1 MKYPICRW
9 CSICMLIQVAN
20 NKCTSFTHHAL
31 QVPLHLPMMSSQK
44 NKKISFHR
52 NYQLLS
58 SSAFNSN
65 DEEQDKKI
73 QYVRPYLKQLFL
85 LCRPTN
91 FPIVTLFHMLGVH
104 QAVQLWTVSTMST
117 SVALLPSHSLL
128 LPLLREPA
136 MIMVLLSLLLV
147 TSTSMITN
155 DYYDARGELTR
166 VIFCIETETSILTLH
181 SFLS

>member
-1 MKYPICRW
+1 MKHYSICRW
-9 CSICMLIQVAN
+9 CSICMLTQVAN
-20 NKCTSFTHHAL
+20 YKCTSFTPHHAL
-31 QVPLHLPMMSSQK
+31 QVPLHLPMMSSQ
-44 NKKISFHR
+44 NRKISFHR
-52 NYQLLS
+52 NHQLLS

-91 FPIVTLFHMLGVH
+91 FPIVTLFHMLGVY
-104 QAVQLWTVSTMST
+104 QAVQLWTVSST

-128 LPLLREPA
+128 LPLLREPS

-155 DYYDARGELTR
+155 DYYDARGELIFLCC
-166 VIFCIETETSILTLH
+166 VIFYKQKLLLTLH
-181 SFLS
+181 PFLS

>member
-1 MKYPICRW
+1 MKHYSICRW
-9 CSICMLIQVAN
+9 CSICMLTQVAN
-20 NKCTSFTHHAL
+20 YKCTSFTPHHAL
-31 QVPLHLPMMSSQK
+31 QVPLHLPMMSSQ
-44 NKKISFHR
+44 NRKISFH
-52 NYQLLS
+52 QLLS

-91 FPIVTLFHMLGVH
+91 FPIVTLFHMLGVY
-104 QAVQLWTVSTMST
+104 QAVQLWTVSTT

-181 SFLS
+181 CFLS

>member
-20 NKCTSFTHHAL
+20 NKCTSFTPHHAL
-31 QVPLHLPMMSSQK
+31 QVPLHLPMSQ
-44 NKKISFHR
+44 NRKIHR
-52 NYQLLS
+52 NHQLLS

-104 QAVQLWTVSTMST
+104 QAVQLWTVSTT

>member
-1 MKYPICRW
+1 
-9 CSICMLIQVAN
+9 MLIQVAN
-20 NKCTSFTHHAL
+20 NKCTSFTPHHAL

-52 NYQLLS
+52 NHQLLS

-91 FPIVTLFHMLGVH
+91 FPIVTLFHVLGVY
-104 QAVQLWTVSTMST
+104 QAVQLWTVSTT

-128 LPLLREPA
+128 LSLLREPA

-155 DYYDARGELTR
+155 DYYDARGEL
-166 VIFCIETETSILTLH
+166 IFFVE
-181 SFLS
+181 SFFV

>member
-1 MKYPICRW
+1 
-9 CSICMLIQVAN
+9 MLTQVAN
-20 NKCTSFTHHAL
+20 YKCTSFTPHHAL

-52 NYQLLS
+52 NHQLLS

-91 FPIVTLFHMLGVH
+91 FPIVTLFHMLGVY
-104 QAVQLWTVSTMST
+104 QAVQLWTVSST

-128 LPLLREPA
+128 LPLLREPS

-155 DYYDARGELTR
+155 DYYDARGELIFLCC
-166 VIFCIETETSILTLH
+166 VIFYKQKLLLTLH
-181 SFLS
+181 PFLS